1 MKKMMI
7 LALALTG
14 ALVACN
20 GNKEQKDALADP
32 THPDITKDEGQR
44 DSLLNLIG
52 DISLNLL

>member
-20 GNKEQKDALADP
+20 GNKEQKDALAD
-32 THPDITKDEGQR
+32 TNATRHLE
-44 DSLLNLIG
+44 S
-52 DISLNLL
+52 

>member
-20 GNKEQKDALADP
+20 GNKEQKDALAD
-32 THPDITKDEGQR
+32 TTQPDISKVEGQR
-44 DSLLNLIG
+44 DGCQLLE
-52 DISLNLL
+52 